1 MIRKVLSLFLA
12 VAMTASMFGTVVYA
26 EQSDTVRAAADA
38 KVIDFTAMQS
48 VPIYSKES
56 GEGFVSES
64 AAIMQPKYERKVA
77 PTKNIT
83 ISAENGASVTESTG
97 SYIKNDSNYKSYGGL
112 IYRIDVPAGAYS
124 IEVEV
129 GGSSADTKVAPTGMN
144 AEAITATVTWDN
156 PGLVPIKTFAAWNG
170 SVWTYDYASGND
182 FVEIDIEPALKP
194 SETAPQTVSVKK
206 ITLTPIEVG
215 AKGDKPTIHILGD
228 STQKAYTFNEVISS
242 WGQTL
247 RNYFDLSKVN
257 VINYSMGGRCM
268 RNNYT
273 EGRTNDALVNGK
285 AGDFVFIHSAHNDET
300 SANSRFDRGLQYGT
314 LDENNALYDKWL
326 DMYVNAI
333 KARGMIPVLVS
344 PMPRGSGKPSEK
356 TDQPNGFN
364 PDSPGRMRA
373 KAASDPEV
381 GYVELYKGAK
391 EYVAKLGSTEGQYIY
406 NNTEA
411 GETPAENSANGAGG
425 DGTHYKEA
433 AAKQWCRIMLQS
445 MYDQSVAAT
454 DTYTDKAIM
463 QELVSY
469 MPASV
474 TEAAASGN
482 WSAVF
487 PEMASDVS
495 AVGVV
500 PGAAKQSEANYY
512 YRNNIEKVLQL
523 GALHKDSKNL
533 FKPGQTVTVGDFAR
547 GMETVFGLEKNSLT
561 SYNKTYAEIID
572 SGVMSAAAEP
582 FASDNVVLSEPSV
595 NAAADGQYTITVQQ
609 PEQGVVTI
617 YNESAKASATAD
629 IPAGVK
635 ASQVIADN
643 KYFKLTAPAQITQE
657 NKSVGDAFSD
667 NKEIS
672 TNCILFRNS
681 KPEAIVTYEAKAD
694 GIMTVYASAAS
705 NKPIEC
711 VGSSNTQSG
720 NVSGPGKVN
729 FNVTAGETYKLWTR
743 GGTGYIFGVKYE
755 STDFPQSTE
764 SLTVNANDQVKIAA
778 KPNENYINKSIIVN
792 GKSVAEGG
800 SYMLKVTGD
809 ATVTADFRHEPAL
822 VSETI
827 IASDAALT
835 REAMGAIL
843 YDAYLAAYGKN
854 DDGSWNKVP
863 YMNQNGSIPSPDDPN
878 YDPNIKYEGSP
889 YIPLVG
895 WGALED
901 IDKIDT
907 RLYQKVKEA
916 YNLGLMRS
924 EKGAKRG
931 SITSGSE
938 IEPKTEVT
946 RAKAAKELMFCYILT
961 QPLKGE
967 SQLIP
972 GGINHAAETADIA
985 VPNTNAPSVP
995 VWICAAITS
1004 AALGDDGKLSVQY
1017 TLSEGVTSPKLC
1029 AAIYADNAEQ
1039 ELVAYKDFTLSGS
1052 GSETF
1057 DFTAPTN
1064 GKLKLFIWDGLDSMN
1079 PLSLPYSAEISA
1091 PVANVSAADTYGKY
1105 KFDVS
1110 IMREIQRGVVGDK
1123 SFMLSP
1129 ISIKTAFAM
1138 AANGAEGETK
1148 SEMLDTLGIEDLNAY
1163 NAEIK
1168 RFMARLEENRA
1179 YNERI
1184 NNVLW
1189 YARRPGDKLVLD
1201 MANSIWLNKDYYP
1214 NIDDDFSDEFK
1225 AATTDYY
1232 SAEANTVGRADAVD
1246 TINGW
1251 ISDKTNGKIKD
1262 MISSNDFWSCLV
1274 NAIYMKASWSEP
1286 FRDSNTDEQDFTTK
1300 TGKTKTVDMM
1310 HRIDYIDYYSDD
1322 ELSAVRLPY
1331 EGGAS
1336 MYVVL
1341 TDGNEASNV
1350 LKHTNEFAEKYVS
1363 LSLPKF
1369 TTEYKEDNLVSAM
1382 ESLGIHKAF
1391 SMLDAEFGKMGKN
1404 VPEPLYIGQA
1414 LHQSYIGVDE
1424 KGTEAAAAT
1433 VIMIAPGAAPGGEIK
1448 PTPIDFTADRPFS
1461 YFIVDNATGYVLF
1474 MGAYNGD

>member
-1 MIRKVLSLFLA
+1 MIRKVLCLFLA
-12 VAMTASMFGTVVYA
+12 VTMTVSMLGTLVYA
-26 EQSDTVRAAADA
+26 EQSDTAQAAADA

-48 VPIYSKES
+48 VPVYSIET
-56 GEGFVSES
+56 GEGFVSQS
-64 AAIMQPKYERKVA
+64 AAIMQPGYERKVA
-77 PTKNIT
+77 PTENIT
-83 ISAENGASVTESTG
+83 ISSDNGASVTESTG
-97 SYIKNDSNYKSYGGL
+97 SYIKNDSSYKSYGGL

-124 IEVEV
+124 IKVEV
-129 GGSSADTKVAPTGMN
+129 GGSSADTNVAPTGMN
-144 AEAITATVTWDN
+144 AGAITATGTWDN
-156 PGLVPIKTFAAWNG
+156 PGLVPIKTSAAWNG

-206 ITLTPIEVG
+206 ITLTPIEVS

-273 EGRTNDALVNGK
+273 EGRTNDALISGK
-285 AGDFVFIHSAHNDET
+285 AGDFVFIHSAHNDES

-314 LDENNALYDKWL
+314 LDENNALYNKWL

-344 PMPRGSGKPSEK
+344 PMPRGSGKPTEN
-356 TDQPNGFN
+356 TNQPNGFN
-364 PDSPGRMRA
+364 PDSPGCMRA

-454 DTYTDKAIM
+454 DTYSDKAMM

-482 WSAVF
+482 WSEVF

-500 PGAAKQSEANYY
+500 PGATKQAEANYY

-547 GMETVFGLEKNSLT
+547 GMETVFGLEQNSLA

-572 SGVMSAAAEP
+572 SGVTSAAAEP
-582 FASDNVVLSEPSV
+582 FAADDVELSEPSV

-609 PEQGVVTI
+609 PEHGAVTI
-617 YNESAKASATAD
+617 YNESAKASVTAD

-635 ASQVIADN
+635 ANQVIADN
-643 KYFKLTAPAQITQE
+643 QYFKLTAPAQITQKNE
-657 NKSVGDAFSD
+657 SGGVFSD

-694 GIMTVYASAAS
+694 GIITVYASAAS

-778 KPNENYINKSIIVN
+778 KPNENYINRSIIVN

-800 SYMLKVTGD
+800 SYILTATGD
-809 ATVTADFRHEPAL
+809 ATVSADFRQEPEF
-822 VSETI
+822 VSDTI

-843 YDAYLAAYGKN
+843 YDAYLAAYGKK

-863 YMNQNGSIPSPDDPN
+863 YMNQNGSILTPDDPN
-878 YDPNIKYEGSP
+878 YDPNIKYDGSP

-895 WGALED
+895 W
-901 IDKIDT
+901 
-907 RLYQKVKEA
+907 
-916 YNLGLMRS
+916 
-924 EKGAKRG
+924 
-931 SITSGSE
+931 
-938 IEPKTEVT
+938 
-946 RAKAAKELMFCYILT
+946 ELL
-961 QPLKGE
+961 
-967 SQLIP
+967 
-972 GGINHAAETADIA
+972 
-985 VPNTNAPSVP
+985 
-995 VWICAAITS
+995 
-1004 AALGDDGKLSVQY
+1004 
-1017 TLSEGVTSPKLC
+1017 
-1029 AAIYADNAEQ
+1029 
-1039 ELVAYKDFTLSGS
+1039 
-1052 GSETF
+1052 
-1057 DFTAPTN
+1057 
-1064 GKLKLFIWDGLDSMN
+1064 
-1079 PLSLPYSAEISA
+1079 
-1091 PVANVSAADTYGKY
+1091 
-1105 KFDVS
+1105 
-1110 IMREIQRGVVGDK
+1110 
-1123 SFMLSP
+1123 
-1129 ISIKTAFAM
+1129 
-1138 AANGAEGETK
+1138 
-1148 SEMLDTLGIEDLNAY
+1148 
-1163 NAEIK
+1163 
-1168 RFMARLEENRA
+1168 
-1179 YNERI
+1179 RI
-1184 NNVLW
+1184 
-1189 YARRPGDKLVLD
+1189 
-1201 MANSIWLNKDYYP
+1201 
-1214 NIDDDFSDEFK
+1214 
-1225 AATTDYY
+1225 
-1232 SAEANTVGRADAVD
+1232 
-1246 TINGW
+1246 
-1251 ISDKTNGKIKD
+1251 
-1262 MISSNDFWSCLV
+1262 
-1274 NAIYMKASWSEP
+1274 
-1286 FRDSNTDEQDFTTK
+1286 
-1300 TGKTKTVDMM
+1300 
-1310 HRIDYIDYYSDD
+1310 
-1322 ELSAVRLPY
+1322 
-1331 EGGAS
+1331 
-1336 MYVVL
+1336 
-1341 TDGNEASNV
+1341 
-1350 LKHTNEFAEKYVS
+1350 
-1363 LSLPKF
+1363 
-1369 TTEYKEDNLVSAM
+1369 
-1382 ESLGIHKAF
+1382 
-1391 SMLDAEFGKMGKN
+1391 
-1404 VPEPLYIGQA
+1404 
-1414 LHQSYIGVDE
+1414 
-1424 KGTEAAAAT
+1424 
-1433 VIMIAPGAAPGGEIK
+1433 
-1448 PTPIDFTADRPFS
+1448 
-1461 YFIVDNATGYVLF
+1461 
-1474 MGAYNGD
+1474 